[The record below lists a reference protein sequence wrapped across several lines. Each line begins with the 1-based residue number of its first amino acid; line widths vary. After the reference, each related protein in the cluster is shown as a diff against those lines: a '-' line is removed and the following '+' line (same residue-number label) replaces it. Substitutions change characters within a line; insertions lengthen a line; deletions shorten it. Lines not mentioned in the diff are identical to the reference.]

1 MGNGLTNFLQKYSK
15 VTKEDA
21 LANNIIKFE
30 STNLLYN
37 KIFFYTKVNLIVW
50 KCCQIW
56 LLLISYLKLLHTINN
71 FLYFIINNFF
81 YDIKNV

>member
-1 MGNGLTNFLQKYSK
+1 VCNSTVKGNRLENWMPTFNEIMGNGLTNFLQKYSK

-37 KIFFYTKVNLIVW
+37 KIFFYTKVNLIV
-50 KCCQIW
+50 
-56 LLLISYLKLLHTINN
+56 
-71 FLYFIINNFF
+71 
-81 YDIKNV
+81 